1 MKAVKRLFGV
11 LFFVSWLSTFVG
23 AGACIYF
30 WFDGSNAAVG
40 DHIFSIALTGTVV
53 FGDAYLIL
61 KEQE

>member
-1 MKAVKRLFGV
+1 MEAVKRLFGV

-23 AGACIYF
+23 AFIYF

-40 DHIFSIALTGTVV
+40 DKVFSIALTGTVV
-53 FGDAYLIL
+53 FGGAYLIM

>member
-1 MKAVKRLFGV
+1 MKKVKRLFGV
-11 LFFVSWLSTFVG
+11 LFFVSWLSTFV
-23 AGACIYF
+23 GACIYF

-53 FGDAYLIL
+53 FGGAYLIL

>member
-23 AGACIYF
+23 AFIYF
-30 WFDGSNAAVG
+30 WFDGSNAAIG
-40 DHIFSIALTGTVV
+40 DKVFSIALTGATV
-53 FGDAYLIL
+53 FGGAYLIV

>member
-11 LFFVSWLSTFVG
+11 LFFASWLSTFVG
-23 AGACIYF
+23 AFIYF
-30 WFDGSNAAVG
+30 WFDGSNAAIG
-40 DHIFSIALTGTVV
+40 DKVFSIALTGAVV